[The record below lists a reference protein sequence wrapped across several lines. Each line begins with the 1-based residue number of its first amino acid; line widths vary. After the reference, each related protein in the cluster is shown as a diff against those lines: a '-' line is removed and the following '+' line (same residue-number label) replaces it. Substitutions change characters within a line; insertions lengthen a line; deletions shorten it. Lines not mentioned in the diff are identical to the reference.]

1 MVEFQQV
8 CMAYKEKEVLNN
20 VDLTIQDGEFFVL
33 IGSSG
38 CGKTTLLKSINKLLP
53 VQQGTLKINGTPVSQ
68 IKVNQLPNLVG
79 YVVQAGG
86 LFPHLT
92 VEENIAL
99 VMKVAQYPKEQIHDR
114 VTAMLKMVNLDP
126 ALYRNQ
132 YPSQLSGG
140 QQQRVGVARAFAV
153 DPPIVLMDEP
163 FSALDPMTRS
173 ELQNEIHALQK
184 KTGKTI
190 IFVTHD
196 MDEAIKLADRICII
210 QSGHIVQCDT
220 PENILKHPANQY
232 VSTFIGENRLW
243 SNPGYIRA
251 ADIMRLRPKTVNRG
265 RTVLQALQMMRQ
277 GGVDS
282 LLMVDE
288 KEHLLGVVWL
298 TELMEERD
306 GSAPVE
312 DYLSDDYVAVEEDTT
327 LQEIIANIDYDA
339 AGIIPVVDRQRIL
352 RGFLTKSSLLATM
365 SRQFV
370 PEQREGERSGGDMR
384 YALSDYL
391 EIYVTKWDEL
401 VEEFLRHLSMTSLAV
416 LLALVIGVPLGIFI
430 TRHKKLSA
438 VVIAVANVMQSIP
451 CMALLAL
458 GIPVFGIGE
467 KLAVFMVFVYAFL
480 PILKNTYTGIAGI
493 SPVSLEVAR
502 GIGLTRAQQLT
513 RVELPMAVPYVMSG
527 IRIAAVSAVSTMTIA
542 AFAGAN
548 GLGWFIVLGMNSR
561 NYPLTLMGAVAAS
574 VMALAL
580 DFLLGRV
587 EKAVTSEGLLPPD
600 QIKNLSRT
608 VRRRRRNVA
617 WGLCV
622 ALIGV
627 SVLSYAALI

>member
-1 MVEFQQV
+1 
-8 CMAYKEKEVLNN
+8 
-20 VDLTIQDGEFFVL
+20 
-33 IGSSG
+33 
-38 CGKTTLLKSINKLLP
+38 
-53 VQQGTLKINGTPVSQ
+53 
-68 IKVNQLPNLVG
+68 
-79 YVVQAGG
+79 
-86 LFPHLT
+86 
-92 VEENIAL
+92 
-99 VMKVAQYPKEQIHDR
+99 
-114 VTAMLKMVNLDP
+114 
-126 ALYRNQ
+126 
-132 YPSQLSGG
+132 
-140 QQQRVGVARAFAV
+140 
-153 DPPIVLMDEP
+153 
-163 FSALDPMTRS
+163 MTRS

-370 PEQREGERSGGDMR
+370 PEQREGERSG
-384 YALSDYL
+384 
-391 EIYVTKWDEL
+391 
-401 VEEFLRHLSMTSLAV
+401 
-416 LLALVIGVPLGIFI
+416 VICA
-430 TRHKKLSA
+430 TH
-438 VVIAVANVMQSIP
+438 
-451 CMALLAL
+451 
-458 GIPVFGIGE
+458 
-467 KLAVFMVFVYAFL
+467 
-480 PILKNTYTGIAGI
+480 
-493 SPVSLEVAR
+493 
-502 GIGLTRAQQLT
+502 
-513 RVELPMAVPYVMSG
+513 
-527 IRIAAVSAVSTMTIA
+527 
-542 AFAGAN
+542 
-548 GLGWFIVLGMNSR
+548 
-561 NYPLTLMGAVAAS
+561 
-574 VMALAL
+574 
-580 DFLLGRV
+580 
-587 EKAVTSEGLLPPD
+587 
-600 QIKNLSRT
+600 
-608 VRRRRRNVA
+608 
-617 WGLCV
+617 
-622 ALIGV
+622 
-627 SVLSYAALI
+627 

>member
-220 PENILKHPANQY
+220 PENILKHPTNQY

-370 PEQREGERSGGDMR
+370 PEQREGERSG
-384 YALSDYL
+384 
-391 EIYVTKWDEL
+391 
-401 VEEFLRHLSMTSLAV
+401 
-416 LLALVIGVPLGIFI
+416 VICA
-430 TRHKKLSA
+430 TH
-438 VVIAVANVMQSIP
+438 
-451 CMALLAL
+451 
-458 GIPVFGIGE
+458 
-467 KLAVFMVFVYAFL
+467 
-480 PILKNTYTGIAGI
+480 
-493 SPVSLEVAR
+493 
-502 GIGLTRAQQLT
+502 
-513 RVELPMAVPYVMSG
+513 
-527 IRIAAVSAVSTMTIA
+527 
-542 AFAGAN
+542 
-548 GLGWFIVLGMNSR
+548 
-561 NYPLTLMGAVAAS
+561 
-574 VMALAL
+574 
-580 DFLLGRV
+580 
-587 EKAVTSEGLLPPD
+587 
-600 QIKNLSRT
+600 
-608 VRRRRRNVA
+608 
-617 WGLCV
+617 
-622 ALIGV
+622 
-627 SVLSYAALI
+627 

>member
-114 VTAMLKMVNLDP
+114 VTAMLKMVNP

-370 PEQREGERSGGDMR
+370 PEQREGERSG
-384 YALSDYL
+384 
-391 EIYVTKWDEL
+391 
-401 VEEFLRHLSMTSLAV
+401 
-416 LLALVIGVPLGIFI
+416 VICA
-430 TRHKKLSA
+430 TH
-438 VVIAVANVMQSIP
+438 
-451 CMALLAL
+451 
-458 GIPVFGIGE
+458 
-467 KLAVFMVFVYAFL
+467 
-480 PILKNTYTGIAGI
+480 
-493 SPVSLEVAR
+493 
-502 GIGLTRAQQLT
+502 
-513 RVELPMAVPYVMSG
+513 
-527 IRIAAVSAVSTMTIA
+527 
-542 AFAGAN
+542 
-548 GLGWFIVLGMNSR
+548 
-561 NYPLTLMGAVAAS
+561 
-574 VMALAL
+574 
-580 DFLLGRV
+580 
-587 EKAVTSEGLLPPD
+587 
-600 QIKNLSRT
+600 
-608 VRRRRRNVA
+608 
-617 WGLCV
+617 
-622 ALIGV
+622 
-627 SVLSYAALI
+627 